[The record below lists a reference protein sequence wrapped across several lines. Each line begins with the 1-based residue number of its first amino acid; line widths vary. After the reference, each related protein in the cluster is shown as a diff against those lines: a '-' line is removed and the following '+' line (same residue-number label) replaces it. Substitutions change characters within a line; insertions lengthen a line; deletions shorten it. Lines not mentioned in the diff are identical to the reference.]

1 MESSAQAFRFP
12 LFFFVCF
19 RSDCIE
25 LDFKEISYLVLLLH
39 SLEVLAKYDTHQSEV
54 NTFPKILLGNLPL
67 TQSDITAIEF
77 GSL

>member
-1 MESSAQAFRFP
+1 MIDQQMRMLEFNSILIFTSNGT
-12 LFFFVCF
+12 
-19 RSDCIE
+19 SI
-25 LDFKEISYLVLLLH
+25 LLLH

-54 NTFPKILLGNLPL
+54 NTFPKILLGNLPF

>member
-1 MESSAQAFRFP
+1 MIDQQMRM
-12 LFFFVCF
+12 
-19 RSDCIE
+19 
-25 LDFKEISYLVLLLH
+25 LDFNSILIFTSNGTSILLLH

>member
-1 MESSAQAFRFP
+1 MIDQQMRMLEFNSILIFTSNGT
-12 LFFFVCF
+12 
-19 RSDCIE
+19 SI
-25 LDFKEISYLVLLLH
+25 LLLH

>member
-1 MESSAQAFRFP
+1 MIDQQMRMLEFNSILIFTSNAT
-12 LFFFVCF
+12 
-19 RSDCIE
+19 SI
-25 LDFKEISYLVLLLH
+25 LLLH

>member
-1 MESSAQAFRFP
+1 MIDQQMRILEFNSILIFTSNGT
-12 LFFFVCF
+12 
-19 RSDCIE
+19 SI
-25 LDFKEISYLVLLLH
+25 LLLH